1 MDRLLLA
8 PFAAIC
14 TVVIG
19 LLLLNAAG
27 LVALGPSPHQPLIV
41 ASAGLIIGVVVW
53 AILLLFYRS

>member
-8 PFAAIC
+8 SFAAIC

-19 LLLLNAAG
+19 LRLLNAAG
-27 LVALGPSPHQPLIV
+27 LVALGPSPHQALIV
-41 ASAGLIIGVVVW
+41 ASAALIIVVVW